1 MKKNTKINLIYQ
13 IPKDNMENNIK
24 IDYFCAFHIK
34 LILKLFRFFHLF
46 NLARRFMCRNY
57 LSAYFYAIQDGP
69 SKMTRIASCKNPVTA
84 YLYAKDVDKCA
95 KDETRLASC
104 IDVKFAYLYAKN
116 IDRCYHV
123 ETWKAVVGTELEM
136 HYEKNINEFREVK
149 IP

>member
-84 YLYAKDVDKCA
+84 YLYAK
-95 KDETRLASC
+95 
-104 IDVKFAYLYAKN
+104 N